1 MSVFQRCSTTCWV
14 PLWVG
19 KWIPRQQQPPGQ
31 HSSVS
36 WVQGSR
42 RKLVQT
48 FFIRSEIRLSAR
60 GWWLLVLVGGT
71 ESVAQ
76 WLLEELWPW
85 ASVSP
90 WGWPITCQFR
100 KIVEINFHM
109 LHTWLTS
116 SSFSRCS
123 PTTQVLLR
131 PVPRGFWG
139 GFAPTWFYGTGNFL
153 LFFSFFL
160 IPSSGIFFFL
170 FFISSYSLEF
180 FLFLFLPFFFS
191 SSSSF

>member
-1 MSVFQRCSTTCWV
+1 M
-14 PLWVG
+14 G

-48 FFIRSEIRLSAR
+48 FFIRLEIRLSAR
-60 GWWLLVLVGGT
+60 GWWPLVLVGGT

-90 WGWPITCQFR
+90 LRVVHHLPVQENCRNWLSYASHL
-100 KIVEINFHM
+100 INN
-109 LHTWLTS
+109 

-123 PTTQVLLR
+123 PTTQVLLC

-153 LFFSFFL
+153 LFFFSFLFLLLEFSFFFSLFL
-160 IPSSGIFFFL
+160 IL
-170 FFISSYSLEF
+170 WNF